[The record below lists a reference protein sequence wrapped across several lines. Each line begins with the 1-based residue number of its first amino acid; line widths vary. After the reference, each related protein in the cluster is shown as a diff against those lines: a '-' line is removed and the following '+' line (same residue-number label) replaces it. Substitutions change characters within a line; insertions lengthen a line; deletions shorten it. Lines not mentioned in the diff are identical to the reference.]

1 LWLSLFTY
9 KNVTMRKLLLILSI
23 IILSSFGEIAAWGKI
38 GHRTIGEIAQR
49 QLSLTAE
56 QRINEILNGQSLA
69 VVSTWADE
77 MRSNP
82 EFDNFSKWHYINLP
96 IDKEYDEIEVKQE
109 NVIMIID
116 RAVAILKSPS
126 ADKKMKSFYLKYLV
140 HMVGDLH
147 QPLHTGRE
155 EDWGGNKIKVNFKG
169 RKGADNIT
177 NLHDLWDAGII
188 DDYKMSYTE
197 YADKLINQFK
207 LAIDTF
213 ERANNL
219 SVCLRGDH
227 KIAANAL
234 RQFVQMCLDDLNFYS
249 EDKKKDSEAYEINL
263 LSQLDHEKEFQA
275 NYLHFMNPNHA
286 EYLTLKS
293 YSHMN
298 AIAEDMLLIDLSTNS
313 IKNFERAKNI
323 VIGFNLAK
331 TTISYAI
338 QNPASFEGMIDEF
351 EIINTSRSDNL
362 NQQDFT
368 KLCDMHIE
376 YMKLWREYYSINEQT
391 FKDIYIDNL
400 SLEESEYDLIQHEA
414 LSYQSKINQYGIEI
428 SKLTLEFMNIDV
440 PHIEVFSNKLIDNPL
455 SFMRTS

>member
-1 LWLSLFTY
+1 
-9 KNVTMRKLLLILSI
+9 M
-23 IILSSFGEIAAWGKI
+23 
-38 GHRTIGEIAQR
+38 
-49 QLSLTAE
+49 
-56 QRINEILNGQSLA
+56 
-69 VVSTWADE
+69 
-77 MRSNP
+77 
-82 EFDNFSKWHYINLP
+82 NFYFKDP
-96 IDKEYDEIEVKQE
+96 IQDIRYIEVTNTYNLAYWIATDANHFVE
-109 NVIMIID
+109 N
-116 RAVAILKSPS
+116 KSNIS
-126 ADKKMKSFYLKYLV
+126 AF
-140 HMVGDLH
+140 
-147 QPLHTGRE
+147 
-155 EDWGGNKIKVNFKG
+155 
-169 RKGADNIT
+169 
-177 NLHDLWDAGII
+177 NLN
-188 DDYKMSYTE
+188 
-197 YADKLINQFK
+197 KLINQFK
-207 LAIDTF
+207 FAIDTF

-219 SVCLRGDH
+219 SMSLRGDH

>member
-1 LWLSLFTY
+1 
-9 KNVTMRKLLLILSI
+9 M
-23 IILSSFGEIAAWGKI
+23 
-38 GHRTIGEIAQR
+38 
-49 QLSLTAE
+49 
-56 QRINEILNGQSLA
+56 
-69 VVSTWADE
+69 
-77 MRSNP
+77 
-82 EFDNFSKWHYINLP
+82 NFYFQDP
-96 IDKEYDEIEVKQE
+96 IQDIRYIEVTNTYNLAYWIATDANHFVE
-109 NVIMIID
+109 N
-116 RAVAILKSPS
+116 KSNIS
-126 ADKKMKSFYLKYLV
+126 AF
-140 HMVGDLH
+140 DL
-147 QPLHTGRE
+147 
-155 EDWGGNKIKVNFKG
+155 N
-169 RKGADNIT
+169 
-177 NLHDLWDAGII
+177 
-188 DDYKMSYTE
+188 
-197 YADKLINQFK
+197 KLINQFK

-213 ERANNL
+213 EHANNL
-219 SVCLRGDH
+219 SMSLRGDH

-234 RQFVQMCLDDLNFYS
+234 RHFVNMCLDDLNFYS
-249 EDKKKDSEAYEINL
+249 DDKKADSEAYEINL

-313 IKNFERAKNI
+313 IENFERAKNI
-323 VIGFNLAK
+323 VTGFNSAK
-331 TTISYAI
+331 KTISYAI

-368 KLCDMHIE
+368 KLRDMHIE

-428 SKLTLEFMNIDV
+428 SKLTLELINIDV
-440 PHIEVFSNKLIDNPL
+440 PQIEVFSKHLLITL
-455 SFMRTS
+455 

>member
-1 LWLSLFTY
+1 MWLFLFTY

-23 IILSSFGEIAAWGKI
+23 IILSSFAEVTAWGKI

-77 MRSNP
+77 MRSNS

-207 LAIDTF
+207 NTPIEQGNTLEWSKESHSYVPKIYETKEGSYLSYDYVYENLPIIDK
-213 ERANNL
+213 RVYQAGIRL
-219 SVCLRGDH
+219 G
-227 KIAANAL
+227 
-234 RQFVQMCLDDLNFYS
+234 
-249 EDKKKDSEAYEINL
+249 NL
-263 LSQLDHEKEFQA
+263 L
-275 NYLHFMNPNHA
+275 N
-286 EYLTLKS
+286 
-293 YSHMN
+293 
-298 AIAEDMLLIDLSTNS
+298 
-313 IKNFERAKNI
+313 
-323 VIGFNLAK
+323 
-331 TTISYAI
+331 
-338 QNPASFEGMIDEF
+338 
-351 EIINTSRSDNL
+351 EI
-362 NQQDFT
+362 FG
-368 KLCDMHIE
+368 
-376 YMKLWREYYSINEQT
+376 EQV
-391 FKDIYIDNL
+391 D
-400 SLEESEYDLIQHEA
+400 
-414 LSYQSKINQYGIEI
+414 
-428 SKLTLEFMNIDV
+428 
-440 PHIEVFSNKLIDNPL
+440 
-455 SFMRTS
+455 

>member
-1 LWLSLFTY
+1 
-9 KNVTMRKLLLILSI
+9 M
-23 IILSSFGEIAAWGKI
+23 
-38 GHRTIGEIAQR
+38 
-49 QLSLTAE
+49 
-56 QRINEILNGQSLA
+56 
-69 VVSTWADE
+69 
-77 MRSNP
+77 
-82 EFDNFSKWHYINLP
+82 NFYFNDPNQDIKY
-96 IDKEYDEIEVKQE
+96 IEVTNTYNLAYWIATDANHFVE
-109 NVIMIID
+109 N
-116 RAVAILKSPS
+116 KSNLS
-126 ADKKMKSFYLKYLV
+126 AF
-140 HMVGDLH
+140 
-147 QPLHTGRE
+147 
-155 EDWGGNKIKVNFKG
+155 
-169 RKGADNIT
+169 
-177 NLHDLWDAGII
+177 NLN
-188 DDYKMSYTE
+188 
-197 YADKLINQFK
+197 KLINQFK

-331 TTISYAI
+331 TTISHAI

>member
-1 LWLSLFTY
+1 
-9 KNVTMRKLLLILSI
+9 M
-23 IILSSFGEIAAWGKI
+23 
-38 GHRTIGEIAQR
+38 
-49 QLSLTAE
+49 
-56 QRINEILNGQSLA
+56 
-69 VVSTWADE
+69 
-77 MRSNP
+77 
-82 EFDNFSKWHYINLP
+82 NFYFKDPNQDIKY
-96 IDKEYDEIEVKQE
+96 IEVTNTYNLAYWIATDVNHFVE
-109 NVIMIID
+109 N
-116 RAVAILKSPS
+116 KSNLS
-126 ADKKMKSFYLKYLV
+126 AF
-140 HMVGDLH
+140 
-147 QPLHTGRE
+147 
-155 EDWGGNKIKVNFKG
+155 
-169 RKGADNIT
+169 
-177 NLHDLWDAGII
+177 NLN
-188 DDYKMSYTE
+188 
-197 YADKLINQFK
+197 KLINQFK

-293 YSHMN
+293 YSHIN
-298 AIAEDMLLIDLSTNS
+298 QIAEDMLLIDLSTNS
-313 IKNFERAKNI
+313 IENFERAKNI

-400 SLEESEYDLIQHEA
+400 GLEESEYDLIQHEA

-428 SKLTLEFMNIDV
+428 SKLTLELMKIDI
-440 PHIEVFSNKLIDNPL
+440 PFIEVFSKNLISSPL
-455 SFMRTS
+455 SFIKAK

>member
-1 LWLSLFTY
+1 
-9 KNVTMRKLLLILSI
+9 M
-23 IILSSFGEIAAWGKI
+23 
-38 GHRTIGEIAQR
+38 
-49 QLSLTAE
+49 
-56 QRINEILNGQSLA
+56 
-69 VVSTWADE
+69 
-77 MRSNP
+77 
-82 EFDNFSKWHYINLP
+82 NFYFKDPNQDIKY
-96 IDKEYDEIEVKQE
+96 IEVTNTYNLAYWIATDANHFVE
-109 NVIMIID
+109 N
-116 RAVAILKSPS
+116 KSNLS
-126 ADKKMKSFYLKYLV
+126 AF
-140 HMVGDLH
+140 
-147 QPLHTGRE
+147 
-155 EDWGGNKIKVNFKG
+155 
-169 RKGADNIT
+169 
-177 NLHDLWDAGII
+177 NLN
-188 DDYKMSYTE
+188 
-197 YADKLINQFK
+197 KLINQFK

-351 EIINTSRSDNL
+351 EIINTFRSDNL

>member
-155 EDWGGNKIKVNFKG
+155 EDWGGNKIKITGF
-169 RKGADNIT
+169 GAPT
-177 NLHDLWDAGII
+177 NLHSLWDVILVNQAGL
-188 DDYKMSYTE
+188 SY
-197 YADKLINQFK
+197 
-207 LAIDTF
+207 
-213 ERANNL
+213 
-219 SVCLRGDH
+219 
-227 KIAANAL
+227 
-234 RQFVQMCLDDLNFYS
+234 
-249 EDKKKDSEAYEINL
+249 
-263 LSQLDHEKEFQA
+263 
-275 NYLHFMNPNHA
+275 
-286 EYLTLKS
+286 
-293 YSHMN
+293 
-298 AIAEDMLLIDLSTNS
+298 
-313 IKNFERAKNI
+313 
-323 VIGFNLAK
+323 
-331 TTISYAI
+331 
-338 QNPASFEGMIDEF
+338 PASINRLKPKGPRAPATDSVQIMPWLQHSFELARTTAYRHTNGQLIVSGDGLNAAYIARALPMVEGQL
-351 EIINTSRSDNL
+351 TSAAHHLASLLTQVANGRLTVDTMDSL
-362 NQQDFT
+362 V
-368 KLCDMHIE
+368 
-376 YMKLWREYYSINEQT
+376 
-391 FKDIYIDNL
+391 FKP
-400 SLEESEYDLIQHEA
+400 E
-414 LSYQSKINQYGIEI
+414 
-428 SKLTLEFMNIDV
+428 
-440 PHIEVFSNKLIDNPL
+440 
-455 SFMRTS
+455 